1 MMDAV
6 DARKARE
13 KAFHDQE
20 YADEVRWQAVDK
32 YYSIIEGRAR
42 FWEDF
47 LRARC
52 AGKRVLEYGCG
63 QGKYTPRLAE
73 FGAAVTGIDLSE
85 TAMENARAGARAAG
99 VQVEFRAMD
108 AEALDFPDGTFD
120 VICGNAILHH
130 LDLEPSFSEVA
141 RTLKADGVAIFME
154 PLGHNPLINL
164 KRRMTPRLRTP
175 DEHPLK
181 MSDFNVARK
190 HFARVEIRAYHL
202 LSLLAVP
209 LRKAPGFPAIVT
221 GLDRL
226 DAALFRALPFTAR
239 YAWYAVAVLSEPR
252 QAAGAARAKTG
263 EGD

>member
-1 MMDAV
+1 MMDA
-6 DARKARE
+6 RKMRE

-73 FGAAVTGIDLSE
+73 FGGNVTGIDLSE
-85 TAMENARAGARAAG
+85 TAMANARASARAAG
-99 VQVEFRAMD
+99 VEVEFKAMD
-108 AEALDFPDGTFD
+108 AEALDFPDQTFD

-130 LDLEPSFSEVA
+130 LDLDRSFSEVG
-141 RTLKADGVAIFME
+141 RTLKPDGVAIFME

-164 KRRMTPRLRTP
+164 KRRMTPTLRTP

-181 MSDFNVARK
+181 MSDFGLARK
-190 HFARVEIRAYHL
+190 HFGSVDIHAYHL
-202 LSLLAVP
+202 LSLAAVP
-209 LRKAPGFPAIVT
+209 LRRAASFPRLVAT
-221 GLDRL
+221 LDRL
-226 DAALFRALPFTAR
+226 DAALFKRLPFTAR
-239 YAWYAVAVLSEPR
+239 YAWYAVALLREPR
-252 QAAGAARAKTG
+252 HVAAAAAEKNGAG
-263 EGD
+263 G

>member
-1 MMDAV
+1 MMEE
-6 DARKARE
+6 RKGRE

-20 YADEVRWQAVDK
+20 YAKDARWNAVDK
-32 YYSIIEGRAR
+32 YYSIIDGRAR

-52 AGKRVLEYGCG
+52 PGKRVLEYGCG

-73 FGAAVTGIDLSE
+73 FGGTVTGIDLSE
-85 TAMENARAGARAAG
+85 TGMLHAQATARASG

-108 AEALDFPDGTFD
+108 AEAMDFPDQTFD

-130 LDLEPSFSEVA
+130 LDLDRSLSEVA

-164 KRRMTPRLRTP
+164 KRRMTPTLRTP

-181 MSDFNVARK
+181 MSDFTTARK
-190 HFARVEIRAYHL
+190 YFRSVDVRAFHL
-202 LSLLAVP
+202 LSLGSVP
-209 LRKAPGFPAIVT
+209 FRRSSKFPQLVAA
-221 GLDRL
+221 LDRL
-226 DAALFRALPFTAR
+226 DAALFRWLPFTMR
-239 YAWYAVAVLSEPR
+239 YAWYAVAVMSEPR
-252 QAAGAARAKTG
+252 PVAAVAPAKGGA
-263 EGD
+263 GD

>member
-1 MMDAV
+1 ME
-6 DARKARE
+6 ARKMRE

-63 QGKYTPRLAE
+63 QGKYTPRLVE
-73 FGAAVTGIDLSE
+73 FGASVTAIDLSE
-85 TAMENARAGARAAG
+85 TAMENARAEARAAG

-108 AEALDFPDGTFD
+108 AEALDFPDQTFD

-130 LDLEPSFSEVA
+130 LDLERSFFEVA
-141 RTLKADGVAIFME
+141 RTLKPDGVAIFME

-164 KRRMTPRLRTP
+164 KRRMTPTLRTP

-181 MSDFNVARK
+181 MSDFALARK
-190 HFARVEIRAYHL
+190 QFGSVEIDAYHL
-202 LSLLAVP
+202 LSLAAVP
-209 LRKAPGFPAIVT
+209 LRRAKNFPRIVAI
-221 GLDRL
+221 LDRV
-226 DAALFRALPFTAR
+226 DAALFRWLPFTGR
-239 YAWYAVAVLSEPR
+239 YAWYAVVVMSDPHPVAAAAV
-252 QAAGAARAKTG
+252 AKNG
-263 EGD
+263 VGD

>member
-1 MMDAV
+1 MNE
-6 DARKARE
+6 RKARE

-20 YADEVRWQAVDK
+20 YAEEARWQAVDK

-63 QGKYTPRLAE
+63 QGQYTPRLAE

-99 VQVEFRAMD
+99 VQVEFKAMD
-108 AEALDFPDGTFD
+108 AEALEFPDQTFD
-120 VICGNAILHH
+120 LICGNAILHH
-130 LDLEPSFSEVA
+130 LDLDRSFFEVA

-164 KRRMTPRLRTP
+164 KRRMTPKLRTP

-181 MSDFNVARK
+181 MSDFKLARK
-190 HFARVEIRAYHL
+190 HFGSVDVRAYHL
-202 LSLLAVP
+202 LSLVAVP
-209 LRKAPGFPAIVT
+209 FRRAAGFPRLVAI
-221 GLDRL
+221 LDRL
-226 DAALFRALPFTAR
+226 DAALFKCLPFTAR
-239 YAWYAVAVLSEPR
+239 YAWYAVAVMSEPR
-252 QAAGAARAKTG
+252 PAAATAVAKNGA
-263 EGD
+263 GD

>member
-1 MMDAV
+1 MEAWKM
-6 DARKARE
+6 RE

-47 LRARC
+47 LRVRC

-73 FGAAVTGIDLSE
+73 FGAAVTAIDLSE
-85 TAMENARAGARAAG
+85 TAMENARAEARAAG

-108 AEALDFPDGTFD
+108 AEALDFPDQTFD

-130 LDLEPSFSEVA
+130 LDLERSFFEVA
-141 RTLKADGVAIFME
+141 RTLKPDGVAIFME

-164 KRRMTPRLRTP
+164 KRRMTPTLRTP

-181 MSDFNVARK
+181 MSDFALARK
-190 HFARVEIRAYHL
+190 HFGSVEIHAYHL
-202 LSLLAVP
+202 LSLAAVP
-209 LRKAPGFPAIVT
+209 LRRAKNFPRIV
-221 GLDRL
+221 GILDRV
-226 DAALFRALPFTAR
+226 DAALFRWLPFTAR
-239 YAWYAVAVLSEPR
+239 YAWYAVVVMSDPHPI
-252 QAAGAARAKTG
+252 AAAAAAKNGA
-263 EGD
+263 GD